1 MKKKIIAVIAALG
14 ILLGA
19 VPASAHPPVTVLV
32 NGQPVAFDQPPIIVE
47 DRTLVPMR
55 KIFEALGA
63 RVVWDEPTQSI
74 TSYHNGNTILMFVGK
89 KEVYRNNEVIYTMD
103 VPAQIVSDRLLVPVR
118 AVAEG
123 LSATT
128 AWDEKTYTV
137 TVTGQG
143 WQVTDTNVETD
154 TQGKEVL
161 KAKDGTVLFTV
172 DVSGEYLKENND
184 TAKKINAAMK
194 KERQDTAKSMMEQY
208 RGAVE
213 AAYTAVQTEGNG
225 FMPWYY
231 KETERIMAQ
240 DSRYISVLQ
249 EGMLF
254 TGVRPAK
261 EWTAVTYSMKT
272 GQPLALWDIVPE
284 GKQEIR
290 DILQQGFLTLIHA
303 NPDGF
308 YRDAESRLLE
318 HLDGVGFYLT
328 GQAGQA
334 EKGITFFLNPGVIAP
349 EDAGVVAFSVDYAY

>member
-1 MKKKIIAVIAALG
+1 MKKKIIAITAALAV
-14 ILLGA
+14 LLGA
-19 VPASAHPPVTVLV
+19 VPVSAHPPVTVVV
-32 NGQPVAFDQPPIIVE
+32 NGKPVDFDQPPIIVE

-63 RVVWDEPTQSI
+63 KVVWDEPTQSI

-89 KEVYRNNEVIYTMD
+89 KEVYRNNEVVYTMD

-123 LSATT
+123 LSAAT

-137 TVTGQG
+137 TVNGQE
-143 WQVTDTNVETD
+143 WQVPDTNVETD

-172 DVSGEYLKENND
+172 DISGEYLKENND

-194 KERQDTAKSMMEQY
+194 KERQDAVKSMMEQY
-208 RGAVE
+208 RGAAE
-213 AAYTAVQTEGNG
+213 ASYEAVQAEGNG

-231 KETERIMAQ
+231 KETEKIMAQ
-240 DSRYISVLQ
+240 NNRYISVLQ

-261 EWTAVTYSMKT
+261 EWTAKNYSVKT
-272 GQPLALWDIVPE
+272 GEPVALWDILPE
-284 GKQEIR
+284 GRQEIR
-290 DILQQGFLTLIHA
+290 NIMQQGFLTLIHA

-308 YRDAESRLLE
+308 YRDAERRLAE
-318 HLDGVGFYLT
+318 HLDEVGFYLT
-328 GQAGQA
+328 GN
-334 EKGITFFLNPGVIAP
+334 GITFFLNPDIIAP
-349 EDAGVVAFSVDYAY
+349 PDAGIVAFSVAYAY